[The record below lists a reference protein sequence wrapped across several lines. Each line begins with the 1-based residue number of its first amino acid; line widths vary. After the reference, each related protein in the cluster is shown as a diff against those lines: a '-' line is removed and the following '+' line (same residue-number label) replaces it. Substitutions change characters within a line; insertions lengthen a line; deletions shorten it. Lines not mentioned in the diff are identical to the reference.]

1 MMDGTAGLQDRVR
14 SLIVRRLKLEIDPSE
29 IDLEAPLFGD
39 GLSLDS
45 IDALELV
52 VGLEQEFGIKI
63 PDADV
68 GKKIFASVETIA
80 SYVAASQE
88 GASPSA

>member
-1 MMDGTAGLQDRVR
+1 MTDGAASLQDRVR
-14 SLIVRRLKLEIDPSE
+14 ALIVTRLKLEIDPAE
-29 IDLEAPLFGD
+29 IDLEAPLFGE
-39 GLSLDS
+39 GLGLDS

-80 SYVAASQE
+80 SYVVRSQE
-88 GASPSA
+88 GAGPSG